1 VLRVDIS
8 VRYVGEV
15 IELAV
20 LGLLREQELHGYEL
34 RKRLGQLLGSRLA
47 VSFGSLYPALARL
60 EADGSVKAVEAFT
73 ESRPAAS
80 VSTGSLAGE
89 ASAFFARRR
98 ATRPKPAGRGK
109 KVYGITDRG
118 GQHLADLL
126 DDPALDDKS
135 FSLKVAFCSVL
146 TPERRLE
153 LFERRRAALARQL
166 ADARARRRSGGERL
180 DRYLGALREHDTETT
195 QHDIDWLDRLIADER
210 TALADRPAPPA
221 RKETPR

>member
-1 VLRVDIS
+1 MLS
-8 VRYVGEV
+8 GV

-34 RKRLGQLLGSRLA
+34 RKRLGELLGSRLA

-60 EADGSVKAVEAFT
+60 EALGSVKAVEALT
-73 ESRPAAS
+73 ESRPAS

-98 ATRPKPAGRGK
+98 ATRPKAAGRGK

-118 GQHLADLL
+118 VQHLADLL
-126 DDPALDDKS
+126 DDPALDDKD
-135 FSLKVAFCSVL
+135 FALKVAFCSVL

-153 LFERRRAALARQL
+153 LFERRRGALARQL
-166 ADARARRRSGGERL
+166 ADARARRRRGGERL
-180 DRYLGALREHDTETT
+180 DRYLGSLREHDTETT
-195 QHDIDWLDRLIADER
+195 QRDIDWLDRLIADER

-221 RKETPR
+221 RKDTPR